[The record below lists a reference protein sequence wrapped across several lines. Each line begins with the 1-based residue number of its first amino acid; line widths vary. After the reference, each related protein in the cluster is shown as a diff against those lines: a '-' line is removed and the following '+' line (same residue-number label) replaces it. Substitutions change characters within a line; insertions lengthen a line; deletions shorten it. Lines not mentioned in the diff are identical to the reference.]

1 MSDYI
6 HDLIKES
13 IIELRKDGP
22 SITGWK
28 PKVNRRQPWID
39 SLAAEGRDFG
49 RLTEDVDIHAE
60 SDIDRVVR
68 ESAPKTEAAIE
79 RSKKTRWQTDP
90 KIGDQVKRDPRTYR
104 GLPEPTGRGDLKVGS
119 KQASLPLV
127 EQLHREMGGPPK
139 DKIGSS
145 FPKSYKDLPSWRPK
159 GGRLDYLETSRFPK
173 TREIREVLNQ
183 IADWKP
189 KGNVFRRLGI
199 GGSKGKFIA
208 NLAVMGLL
216 PAFTWLQDKF
226 KGDLLET
233 DDVAKAIVKEDLIE
247 LRKDNHWDITGWER
261 EPSTKQNRVGGF
273 QYEAE
278 GSEKS
283 KPKIIDESWKRSRAE
298 KRIPSWKKVLRTTG
312 KYGKGINP
320 KKLAALLA
328 AAGIGAGVERLGGG
342 ERAKE
347 LYDKAK
353 EIIPF
358 WNADMENAIVK
369 EVVSEFLQK

>member
-1 MSDYI
+1 
-6 HDLIKES
+6 
-13 IIELRKDGP
+13 
-22 SITGWK
+22 
-28 PKVNRRQPWID
+28 
-39 SLAAEGRDFG
+39 
-49 RLTEDVDIHAE
+49 
-60 SDIDRVVR
+60 
-68 ESAPKTEAAIE
+68 
-79 RSKKTRWQTDP
+79 
-90 KIGDQVKRDPRTYR
+90 
-104 GLPEPTGRGDLKVGS
+104 
-119 KQASLPLV
+119 
-127 EQLHREMGGPPK
+127 
-139 DKIGSS
+139 
-145 FPKSYKDLPSWRPK
+145 
-159 GGRLDYLETSRFPK
+159 
-173 TREIREVLNQ
+173 
-183 IADWKP
+183 
-189 KGNVFRRLGI
+189 
-199 GGSKGKFIA
+199 
-208 NLAVMGLL
+208 MGLL